1 MVRLGSSLAVVR
13 QGMWGFLLFAGVAWL
28 AIAWTVMRLEPAG
41 VAGVAGPVV
50 LFGALTEAVRALA
63 PTRTW
68 WLNAGMALLFA
79 VTAVVLW
86 ASGDATTTTPVALLG
101 WYLMV
106 RGAADVAV
114 SMLTRET
121 DRIWGLLMVVGVLE
135 AGLGFYAASPLA
147 RSTDLAL
154 TVLGGLGLLRGVAD
168 LVTALRLRE
177 IEVARADVL
186 DLPPERAAGVA
197 GYTAGRADFE
207 TAPAS
212 TLSARTEQA
221 KPASPVVTN
230 ERRHLSARTEQA
242 KPASPA
248 VANERRVGPRH
259 RAPSKSKATP
269 APESFHDEVLRASA
283 DLDSMLALAGVTGAA
298 VGAGMAEHYDIPEI
312 PDTPEG
318 VEASPEAPAAG

>member
-1 MVRLGSSLAVVR
+1 MVRSGSSSLAVVR

-41 VAGVAGPVV
+41 VAGVAGSVV

-63 PTRTW
+63 LTRTW
-68 WLNAGMALLFA
+68 WLNAGMAVLFTI
-79 VTAVVLW
+79 TAVVLW

-121 DRIWGLLMVVGVLE
+121 DRIWALLMVVGVLE
-135 AGLGFYAASPLA
+135 TGLGFYAASPLA

-154 TVLGGLGLLRGVAD
+154 TVLGGIGLLRGVAD

-177 IEVARADVL
+177 ISLARADVL

-197 GYTAGRADFE
+197 GYTAGRTDYEA
-207 TAPAS
+207 APAPAV
-212 TLSARTEQA
+212 SAR
-221 KPASPVVTN
+221 S
-230 ERRHLSARTEQA
+230 EQA

-259 RAPSKSKATP
+259 RAPSKSKASP
-269 APESFHDEVLRASA
+269 APTFHDEVLRASA

-298 VGAGMAEHYDIPEI
+298 VGAGLAEQYDIPEV

-318 VEASPEAPAAG
+318 AEDPAPRPETPAGG

>member
-1 MVRLGSSLAVVR
+1 MVRSGSSYLAVVR
-13 QGMWGFLLFAGVAWL
+13 QGMWGFLLFAAVAWL
-28 AIAWTVMRLEPAG
+28 AIGWSVMRLEPAG
-41 VAGVAGPVV
+41 VAGVAGSVV
-50 LFGALTEAVRALA
+50 LFGALTEGVRALA

-86 ASGDATTTTPVALLG
+86 AGDGTTTTAVALLG

-135 AGLGFYAASPLA
+135 AGLGFSAASPPA

-154 TVLGGLGLLRGVAD
+154 TVLGALGLLRGVAD

-177 IEVARADVL
+177 AAVARADVL
-186 DLPPERAAGVA
+186 DLPPERADGLA
-197 GYTAGRADFE
+197 GYTAGRTDYEA
-207 TAPAS
+207 AP
-212 TLSARTEQA
+212 TRTVNEHP
-221 KPASPVVTN
+221 KPAG
-230 ERRHLSARTEQA
+230 
-242 KPASPA
+242 PAA
-248 VANERRVGPRH
+248 ANDKRPGPRH
-259 RAPSKSKATP
+259 RATARSKAGP
-269 APESFHDEVLRASA
+269 PPETFHDEVLRASA

-298 VGAGMAEHYDIPEI
+298 VGAGVAEQFDIPEV

-318 VEASPEAPAAG
+318 VEDVAPRPEAPAAG